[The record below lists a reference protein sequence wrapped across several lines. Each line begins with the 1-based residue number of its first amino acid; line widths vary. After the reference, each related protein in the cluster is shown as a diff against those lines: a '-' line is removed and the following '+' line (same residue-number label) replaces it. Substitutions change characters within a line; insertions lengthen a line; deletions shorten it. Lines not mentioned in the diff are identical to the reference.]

1 MIALSSPT
9 NAEPRA
15 TLGVVIVNYQ
25 TPELTLRCVAS
36 MLEHG
41 IARAQDIVVVDNDS
55 PDRSGV
61 RLAAELPEGVVII
74 LSRRNGGFGAGVNI
88 GVDALQTDLALI
100 LNPDTYFERNN
111 MHVIRRMFDESPKL
125 GVAGLKLVNPDGSL
139 QYSARRFYSLPDIV
153 ARRTMLGK
161 LGPMR
166 RLERSH
172 LLTRKWRQQPFEADW
187 VMGTGFIVR
196 RSAFEQVGRM
206 DEGYFLY
213 FEEVDLCARMWIDG
227 WRVVAVPEVELV
239 HEHQRS
245 SAAGL
250 LSRSGKTHLRSM
262 ARFFAKF
269 GVPWMQRPSRA
280 RMAAA
285 LARWQA
291 QQRDGASSGP
301 VTEPQHGR

>member
-9 NAEPRA
+9 NVEPRA

-25 TPELTLRCVAS
+25 TPDLTLRCVAS

-41 IARAQDIVVVDNDS
+41 IARPQDIVVVDNDS

-61 RLAAELPEGVVII
+61 RLAAELPDGVVVI

-301 VTEPQHGR
+301 VTEPQHGG